1 MGKTKRNLIYQ
12 TLYQML
18 TLVLPFVTA
27 PYISRVLGTENTGI
41 YSYTYTT
48 VNYFMLA
55 ALLGIETYGT
65 RTISRVRNDQNALN
79 KAFSSL
85 FYCHICVAGLCLVVY
100 MIYVLCFS
108 GAYRVYALIQAL
120 YILAELLNINW
131 FFFGIEEF
139 KITVTRN
146 LVIKLLTI
154 ASIFLFVKDKGDLIV
169 YITIMALGTFISQSF
184 VWIFLRNT

>member
-27 PYISRVLGTENTGI
+27 PYISRVLGSENTGI

-65 RTISRVRNDQNALN
+65 RTISRVRNNQEELN

-85 FYCHICVAGLCLVVY
+85 FY
-100 MIYVLCFS
+100 
-108 GAYRVYALIQAL
+108 
-120 YILAELLNINW
+120 
-131 FFFGIEEF
+131 
-139 KITVTRN
+139 
-146 LVIKLLTI
+146 
-154 ASIFLFVKDKGDLIV
+154 
-169 YITIMALGTFISQSF
+169 
-184 VWIFLRNT
+184 